1 MSDRYYLPSET
12 ASRLNDYIGQC
23 KNLGLLLDK
32 YPPMEVIGNSQGK
45 SSWLRRLE
53 PTRRIDSNLA
63 QAAYDRWY
71 HMITAIE
78 GMKIF
83 HAAADWRMVIGL
95 GGETVLETDITLHH
109 LYGTPFIPGSALK
122 GLTRAYAAGEIYP
135 STNIDKDDEIVK
147 HIFGT
152 QKEAGTVIFFD
163 AMPVDGQATFT
174 LDIMNPHYPDYYSG
188 SKPPTNDQNPI
199 PVTFLTVTDTAFV
212 FALAPR
218 NPNNDQ
224 HKADVEQAR
233 EWLQA
238 ALEKYGVGGK
248 TSAGYGVMK
257 LVSAPAEEERVDLD
271 DPEMQAAKNLSDEI
285 AALPDQNLWRQIEQ
299 KYVRRLRDLK
309 SPKAQS
315 LFAKAITDRVRQAGI
330 EQRVSSLPL
339 YRVILGY
346 LAKK

>member
-1 MSDRYYLPSET
+1 MSDRYYLPTTT
-12 ASRLNDYIGQC
+12 ASILNDYVGQC

-32 YPPMEVIGNSQGK
+32 YPPIEVIGNSQGK
-45 SSWLRRLE
+45 SSWLRKLE
-53 PTRRIDSNLA
+53 PNRRVDSNLA
-63 QAAYDRWY
+63 KAAYDRWY
-71 HMITAIE
+71 HMVAAIE

-83 HAAADWRMVIGL
+83 YAAADWRMIVGL

-135 STNIDKDDEIVK
+135 STDIDKDHEVVK
-147 HIFGT
+147 QIFGT
-152 QKEAGTVIFFD
+152 QEKAGTVIFFD
-163 AMPVDGQATFT
+163 AMPIDGQATFA
-174 LDIMNPHYPDYYSG
+174 LDIMNPHYPDYYGG
-188 SKPPTNDQNPI
+188 SKPPTNDQDPRPI
-199 PVTFLTVTDTAFV
+199 TFLTVTDTTFV

-218 NPNNDQ
+218 NPKEDR
-224 HKADVEQAR
+224 HVKDTAQAA
-233 EWLQA
+233 EWLQT
-238 ALEKYGVGGK
+238 ALEKYGIGGK

-257 LVSAPAEEERVDLD
+257 LVSTPAEEERIDLD
-271 DPEMQAAKNLSDEI
+271 NPEIQVAKNLADEI
-285 AALPDQNLWRQIEQ
+285 ATLPDQNLWRQIEQ

-309 SPKAQS
+309 FPGAQA
-315 LFAKAITDRVRQAGI
+315 LLAKAIVDRVRQAGI

>member
-12 ASRLNDYIGQC
+12 AARLSDYVGQC

-32 YPPMEVIGNSQGK
+32 YPPIEVIGNSQGK

-53 PTRRIDSNLA
+53 PNRRVDSNLTK
-63 QAAYDRWY
+63 AAYDRWY
-71 HMITAIE
+71 HMIATIE
-78 GMKIF
+78 GMKYF

-135 STNIDKDDEIVK
+135 STDIDKDHKIVK
-147 HIFGT
+147 QIFGT
-152 QKEAGTVIFFD
+152 QEKAGTVIFFD
-163 AMPVDGQATFT
+163 AMPVDGQATFA
-174 LDIMNPHYPDYYSG
+174 LDIMNPHYPDYYGG

-212 FALAPR
+212 FAIAPR
-218 NPNNDQ
+218 NPKNDQ
-224 HKADVEQAR
+224 HKADTEQAR

-257 LVSAPAEEERVDLD
+257 LVNTPVGEERVDLD

-285 AALPDQNLWRQIEQ
+285 AALPDQNLAN
-299 KYVRRLRDLK
+299 RLQQQYFPKWRDLK
-309 SPKAQS
+309 SERARTIV
-315 LFAKAITDRVRQAGI
+315 AKSIVEKVQQAGI
-330 EQRVSSLPL
+330 QQRVSGQGW
-339 YRVILGY
+339 YRVIAGHLT
-346 LAKK
+346 KK